1 MFAGILLLL
10 YSEERRKDSVRDSGA
25 SFQKLVEILRD
36 LRAPGGC
43 NWDRAQTTSSLLPY
57 MIEET
62 YEAIEA
68 AEAEDFDRLKEEL
81 GDLLLHIIFQAEI
94 AEEQGKFDMRDVVEI
109 VTQKM
114 IERHPHVFGD
124 RKDLSPDQVRQNWE
138 ALKLKNRKSNE
149 KHLTVLSGVPKTMPS
164 LLKAYRVQEKAAQFG
179 FDWERAEEI
188 FAKIEEELGEFREAL
203 AQNNRPAILEEFGDL
218 LFSLVNFA
226 RHIQA
231 EPETCLNA
239 TIRKFSDRFDKM
251 ERALAAK
258 GMTLKEATLA
268 QMEEEWQRAKSY

>member
-1 MFAGILLLL
+1 MR
-10 YSEERRKDSVRDSGA
+10 ESGT
-25 SFQKLVEILRD
+25 SFQELVEILRK

-43 NWDRAQTTSSLLPY
+43 NWDRAQTTQSLLPY

-62 YEAIEA
+62 YEAVEA
-68 AEAEDFDRLKEEL
+68 GEASDYDKLKEEL
-81 GDLLLHIIFQAEI
+81 GDILLHIIFQAEI
-94 AEEQGKFDMRDVVEI
+94 AEELGKFDMRDVVEV

-124 RKDLSPDQVRQNWE
+124 RKDLTPDQVRQNWE
-138 ALKLKNRKSNE
+138 AVKLKTRKTE
-149 KHLTVLSGVPKTMPS
+149 ERHLTVLSGVPKTMPS

-179 FDWERAEEI
+179 FDWERAEDI
-188 FAKIEEELGEFREAL
+188 FAKIDEELAEFKEAL
-203 AQNNRPAILEEFGDL
+203 SLNDKAAIQDEFGDL

-231 EPETCLNA
+231 EPETCLNG

-251 ERALAAK
+251 EKALQAR
-258 GMTLKEATLA
+258 GLTLKQATLA
-268 QMEEEWQRAKSY
+268 QMEEEWQRAKLL